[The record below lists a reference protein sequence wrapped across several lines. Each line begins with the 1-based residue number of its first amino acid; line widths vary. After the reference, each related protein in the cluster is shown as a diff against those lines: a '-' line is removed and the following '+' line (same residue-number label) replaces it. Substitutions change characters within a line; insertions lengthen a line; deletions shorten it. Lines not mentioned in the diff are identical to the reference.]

1 MRRIAAVLILLS
13 LAFPGCQ
20 KEFTIAENEHHTL
33 GSAAKDLLRA
43 EKYSA
48 LEVDISYM
56 QGYKPD
62 AASLY
67 YLHSFLSNYLNK
79 PDGIIIKQKE
89 VPATGKTSLSL
100 DEVVHLEKKY
110 RSSFSRA
117 NTIAIHILITDAD
130 FAGSSD
136 LALSY
141 WNTSFALFGSSVYDY
156 AGYDAEIKSRL
167 LTTLLQHEFGHLL
180 GLVGQGSPMQQPHK
194 DEENGAHCDNPT
206 CLMYYIVE
214 YPTGSANIIPQLDAH
229 CIADLKANGGK

>member
-1 MRRIAAVLILLS
+1 MDKLTLYIILFFF
-13 LAFPGCQ
+13 AFSSCQ
-20 KEFTIAENEHHTL
+20 QEFLIAENEHHTL
-33 GSAAKDLLRA
+33 GSAAKDILTA
-43 EKYSA
+43 EKYTA
-48 LEVDISYM
+48 LEIDISYM

-62 AASLY
+62 AASLIN
-67 YLHSFLSNYLNK
+67 LHSFLSTYLNK

-89 VPATGKTSLSL
+89 VPATGKTTLSL

-130 FAGSSD
+130 FRGTGD

-214 YPTGSANIIPQLDAH
+214 YPTGPVNVIPKLDAH